1 MKQKI
6 FKEIKH
12 PKKLDMNINCNNTL
26 LGEKHNRP
34 ENSQSSNP
42 SSSKNSNKKKDYLFL
57 YFYDISIPIHH
68 ITSTKKCSKIKCVQV
83 PTKKLF

>member
-12 PKKLDMNINCNNTL
+12 PKKLDMNINCNNIL

-34 ENSQSSNP
+34 ENSQSPNP
-42 SSSKNSNKKKDYLFL
+42 SSSKNSNKKKRLLFQ
-57 YFYDISIPIHH
+57 F
-68 ITSTKKCSKIKCVQV
+68 
-83 PTKKLF
+83 LFIILHPRRNAQR

>member
-12 PKKLDMNINCNNTL
+12 PKKSSMNININNTL

-42 SSSKNSNKKKDYLFL
+42 SSPKNSNKKKDY
-57 YFYDISIPIHH
+57 YNKSYYISIPIHH